1 MRRIPHEKVGL
12 LFIDN
17 QFTIDDEKG
26 WDEISMAERCLYQ
39 MPSTTNTLEATHCHL
54 NKRTPR
60 RNTFYQSIF
69 RIFRE
74 LSAKYL
80 AINDRI
86 KHNYMY
92 TVSKTQQKLMCTSY
106 TEINNMI
113 AFYESSV
120 DSCN

>member
-1 MRRIPHEKVGL
+1 MFFAQKFTEICQANEEEYEKVNLALEKVGL

-17 QFTIDDEKG
+17 QIFIDDEKR
-26 WDEISMAERCLYQ
+26 WDEVSMVERCFYQ
-39 MPSTTNTLEATHCHL
+39 MPSTTNTLEATHGHL

-60 RNTFYQSIF
+60 RNTFYQSVF

-86 KHNYMY
+86 KHNYM
-92 TVSKTQQKLMCTSY
+92 CT
-106 TEINNMI
+106 I
-113 AFYESSV
+113 
-120 DSCN
+120 